1 MRVWG
6 SGFQNTWSLR
16 TAKSPS
22 SFSFSVPRHPL
33 RNGHLN
39 QMAYSLFLFMRDV
52 ADGDFEHGRERTIAP
67 TGAALRMA
75 PALMMCVIGAGAGQ

>member
-1 MRVWG
+1 
-6 SGFQNTWSLR
+6 
-16 TAKSPS
+16 
-22 SFSFSVPRHPL
+22 
-33 RNGHLN
+33 
-39 QMAYSLFLFMRDV
+39 MAYSLFLFMRDV